1 MLKSVVGPKL
11 AVEKLQASSRSE
23 TFSAFVPGIIEA
35 REKLDGGDFIIDIRA
50 GYQITKEAR
59 LGLVVNN
66 LLNREYM
73 SRPANMMPPRTIAMQ
88 LAFKI

>member
-1 MLKSVVGPKL
+1 MKNIDKIF
-11 AVEKLQASSRSE
+11 AAEA
-23 TFSAFVPGIIEA
+23 FSAFVPGIIEA
-35 REKLDGGDFIIDIRA
+35 REELDGGDFIIDIRA

-88 LAFKI
+88 LALKI